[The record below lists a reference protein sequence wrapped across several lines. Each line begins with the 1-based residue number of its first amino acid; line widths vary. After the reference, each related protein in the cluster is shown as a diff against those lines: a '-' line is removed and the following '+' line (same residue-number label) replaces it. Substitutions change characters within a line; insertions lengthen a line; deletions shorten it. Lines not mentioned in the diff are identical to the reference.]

1 MNDATQFFNAGGGY
15 EIERSLRFNSS
26 DTAYLS
32 RTPASAGNRKTW
44 TWAGWV
50 KRSGLGTE
58 QVLIGTSDASANT
71 TTLNFKASTDTLEFY
86 QFTSGSYNGH
96 KITTPVYR
104 DASAWMHVVAV
115 WDTTNATASDRMRL
129 YVNGER
135 VTAFGTS
142 SDPSLNSDSRW
153 NLNVSHQIGQIAGVY
168 FFNGYLADIHFI
180 DGQALDPTSFGKFDT
195 NGVWQPK
202 AYAGY
207 GTNGFHLPFSD
218 NSTAAA
224 LGTDTSGNGNDW
236 TPTNLSVTDGYLP
249 TLPGSGYLD
258 PVTGYYLN
266 GNPPL
271 FLTKKPN
278 GTTIA
283 SSVTHG
289 SSTGVTHSVNDVL
302 QWAIDASTGKIW
314 FGRNNTWYASGDP
327 ASGANPSVDYGSGAS
342 YAAQNLYLGVAYDSP
357 DFQLELLTAPTY
369 SAPSGFSYWSSAS
382 TGSWRGSGT
391 KTSTIPNPNGD
402 IFNTRMPSSGKIYF
416 ETVIKGGL
424 SLYATYGLMNVGE
437 TYLSNDSSVD
447 SPTNY
452 GTDTGAGGEVRG
464 NYCTLNPLDNGGL
477 TLSNGNLQFDRATA
491 SWISGR
497 ATIGMSS
504 GKWYWEVVQTTGTSM
519 MVGISK
525 GDASQSSYVGAV
537 ATGWAY
543 NSGDGNK
550 YNNAS
555 NSAYGNTYTTNDV
568 IGVAFDVDSG
578 DLKFYKNGTVQ
589 NSGTAAYTGLTSG
602 PYFPAVGLY
611 GTATAFTNFGLLP
624 FAYTAPSGFKAL
636 CTTNLPSTTITT
648 SGSYTGNGVADGPF
662 VYLNGVP
669 TAMTVGGN
677 AVTFGT
683 HADKLSNG
691 FKVRTNNTT
700 YNQNAVVYT
709 YSITSTG
716 DPFKTARAQS
726 N

>member
-1 MNDATQFFNAGGGY
+1 
-15 EIERSLRFNSS
+15 
-26 DTAYLS
+26 
-32 RTPASAGNRKTW
+32 
-44 TWAGWV
+44 
-50 KRSGLGTE
+50 
-58 QVLIGTSDASANT
+58 
-71 TTLNFKASTDTLEFY
+71 
-86 QFTSGSYNGH
+86 
-96 KITTPVYR
+96 
-104 DASAWMHVVAV
+104 
-115 WDTTNATASDRMRL
+115 
-129 YVNGER
+129 
-135 VTAFGTS
+135 
-142 SDPSLNSDSRW
+142 
-153 NLNVSHQIGQIAGVY
+153 
-168 FFNGYLADIHFI
+168 
-180 DGQALDPTSFGKFDT
+180 
-195 NGVWQPK
+195 VWQPK
-202 AYAGY
+202 AYTGSY

-611 GTATAFTNFGLLP
+611 GTATAFTNFGFSP

-700 YNQNAVVYT
+700 YNQNAVVYN

>member
-32 RTPASAGNRKTW
+32 RTPSVAGNRKTF
-44 TWAGWV
+44 TLSCWV
-50 KRSGLGTE
+50 KKATLGTD
-58 QVLIGTSDASANT
+58 QGIFNAGTSSASSGVVQLYFMSSNQIAIFTRNSSGVAAYSYT
-71 TTLNFKASTDTLEFY
+71 TS
-86 QFTSGSYNGH
+86 
-96 KITTPVYR
+96 VYR
-104 DASAWMHVVAV
+104 DASAWYHIVLSI
-115 WDTTNATASDRMRL
+115 DTTQASFADQQKL
-129 YVNGER
+129 WVNGVQ
-135 VTAFGTS
+135 VTTWDQSQALTQNTDLLVNSTVAHYIGGLTS
-142 SDPSLNSDSRW
+142 SGGSLSNYLSS
-153 NLNVSHQIGQIAGVY
+153 
-168 FFNGYLADIHFI
+168 YLADYFLI
-180 DGQALDPTSFGKFDT
+180 DGQALTPTSFGKFDT

-202 AYAGY
+202 AYAGSY

-224 LGTDTSGNGNDW
+224 LGTDTSGNGNTW
-236 TPTNLSVTDGYLP
+236 TVNNLSVT
-249 TLPGSGYLD
+249 
-258 PVTGYYLN
+258 
-266 GNPPL
+266 
-271 FLTKKPN
+271 
-278 GTTIA
+278 A
-283 SSVTHG
+283 
-289 SSTGVTHSVNDVL
+289 
-302 QWAIDASTGKIW
+302 
-314 FGRNNTWYASGDP
+314 
-327 ASGANPSVDYGSGAS
+327 GAG
-342 YAAQNLYLGVAYDSP
+342 
-357 DFQLELLTAPTY
+357 
-369 SAPSGFSYWSSAS
+369 
-382 TGSWRGSGT
+382 
-391 KTSTIPNPNGD
+391 
-402 IFNTRMPSSGKIYF
+402 
-416 ETVIKGGL
+416 
-424 SLYATYGLMNVGE
+424 
-437 TYLSNDSSVD
+437 NDSIVG
-447 SPTNY
+447 SPTN
-452 GTDTGAGGEVRG
+452 GSQVDTGVGGEVVG
-464 NYCTLNPLDNGGL
+464 NYATLNPLDNGGL

-611 GTATAFTNFGLLP
+611 GTATAFTNFGFSP

>member
-15 EIERSLRFNSS
+15 EIERSLRFNSADS
-26 DTAYLS
+26 AYLS

-50 KRSGLGTE
+50 KRSGLGTYQRFFATFDGSNQE
-58 QVLIGTSDASANT
+58 YWRFDSDNTLRLFENLGTLQTTQV
-71 TTLNFKASTDTLEFY
+71 F
-86 QFTSGSYNGH
+86 
-96 KITTPVYR
+96 R
-104 DASAWMHVVAV
+104 DVSAWYHIVVAV
-115 WDTTNATASDRMRL
+115 DTTQATASDRIKFYL
-129 YVNGER
+129 NGTQ
-135 VTAFGTS
+135 VTTFSTATYPSQNADGRFNSAVPHYLGTGT
-142 SDPSLNSDSRW
+142 
-153 NLNVSHQIGQIAGVY
+153 VEY
-168 FFNGYLADIHFI
+168 FNGYLADIHFI

-202 AYAGY
+202 AYTGSY

-437 TYLSNDSSVD
+437 TYLSNDSFVD

-611 GTATAFTNFGLLP
+611 GTATAFTNFGFSP